1 MSPESIEQIRGLRQR
16 IVKGEP
22 INNILKSG
30 LTHENILSEVEG
42 MVDDKFAFNRLQ
54 DIVSAALSL
63 DTPTE
68 EERKIYASFKQ
79 YLAMARAASG
89 DEYDV

>member
-30 LTHENILSEVEG
+30 LTHENILSEVED

-68 EERKIYASFKQ
+68 EERKIYAGFKQ